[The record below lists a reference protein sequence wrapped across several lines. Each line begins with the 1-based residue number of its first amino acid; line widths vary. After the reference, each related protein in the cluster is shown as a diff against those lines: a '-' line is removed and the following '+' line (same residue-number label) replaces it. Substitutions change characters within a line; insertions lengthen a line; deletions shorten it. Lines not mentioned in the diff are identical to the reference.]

1 MFNCSDQVVKK
12 MAGTESISSL
22 NSLFFLDYSYLNALL
37 KKRGRTREENANFVS
52 LFRSELVRVNSS
64 FEDNLRLLQE
74 TREQDANDR
83 ELLISSWQK
92 CVHLEEFASSNKKA
106 AMRVRNVVF
115 LVVFACCFSFK

>member
-1 MFNCSDQVVKK
+1 

-37 KKRGRTREENANFVS
+37 KKRGRTREENANFVT

-64 FEDNLRLLQE
+64 FEYNLQLLQE

-106 AMRVRNVVF
+106 AMRVKEMSRSLLFFHVIS
-115 LVVFACCFSFK
+115 LLKGSGSF